1 MGTCLQRVLRLP
13 LPLVLF
19 WLWLCPGPAR
29 AAEGEDAAQ
38 FFVVQSRLDN
48 NNRRKEKLEAEIESL
63 ERTRER
69 IDGAVKQLKALSFD
83 RARSQAALERLLAKL
98 PKAAGRGA
106 AFDIKSASDEL
117 LQLVLPPLVRRSP
130 RPSGD
135 PLADQLVAGLEAHES
150 VPFSPPLEVAEGDLR
165 RHLEALSRNAASA
178 RDTAAEALG
187 GAERLPALLTS
198 LERIAAA
205 ARAGRQAEAQGY
217 LERVEAGLKSRRAE
231 LAKLG
236 EDIQQLGAQLAS
248 RGARDHYLTYAIFA
262 MIGMLFALVLLFAFF
277 RERVQERIVE
287 RRTLVELVGLAF
299 LMLTIIILG
308 TGEKIGKDVLGTLL
322 GTIAGYIF
330 GQNRS
335 AREREGAMPAEP
347 SPDPQRPLPKNVT

>member
-1 MGTCLQRVLRLP
+1 VGAQGHAADDATAARPAQRRP
-13 LPLVLF
+13 TPANAGA
-19 WLWLCPGPAR
+19 PSPSPRAAR

-69 IDGAVKQLKALSFD
+69 LDGTVKQLKALSFD
-83 RARSQAALERLLAKL
+83 RARSQSALERLLSKL
-98 PKAAGRGA
+98 PKSAGRGA

-130 RPSGD
+130 RPPGD
-135 PLADQLVAGLEAHES
+135 PLADHLLAGLEAPES
-150 VPFSPPLEVAEGDLR
+150 IPFSPPLEVAESDLR
-165 RHLEALSRNAASA
+165 RHLEALSRNAAAA

-187 GAERLPALLTS
+187 GADRIPPLLTA
-198 LERIAAA
+198 LERTAAA

-217 LERVEAGLKSRRAE
+217 LERIEGGLKARRSE

-262 MIGMLFALVLLFAFF
+262 MIVRRRHHQRAGVAYYPSPPSSAPRLGLSNH
-277 RERVQERIVE
+277 
-287 RRTLVELVGLAF
+287 RTLICTAETFFARAA
-299 LMLTIIILG
+299 
-308 TGEKIGKDVLGTLL
+308 TLL
-322 GTIAGYIF
+322 A
-330 GQNRS
+330 
-335 AREREGAMPAEP
+335 
-347 SPDPQRPLPKNVT
+347 LPG